1 MSRGHVLKNSDGGE
15 FPSVL
20 SGSAVLCGRFQ
31 YFIVVYWFVQE
42 KKIKT
47 NNQKNSKQAKPTK
60 QTRENS
66 DKLFLTALSIFLFMF
81 CRRLIFGRIM
91 SAACF
96 RCCLAEVKILLS
108 RCLRVYECSLSMQ
121 IMSGKTWFFWAILL
135 VDNHTTH
142 ASCVM
147 PNNSCLVMTSVM
159 LRCYWACINPSNTS
173 HKGENFTSSSLEM
186 SRWNF

>member
-1 MSRGHVLKNSDGGE
+1 MRWKTWGEAVSVGFIWFCSPLLAVSTFYRCVLIC
-15 FPSVL
+15 
-20 SGSAVLCGRFQ
+20 SG
-31 YFIVVYWFVQE
+31 

-47 NNQKNSKQAKPTK
+47 NNKTNSKQAKPTK

-66 DKLFLTALSIFLFMF
+66 DKLFLTALCFFIMF

-91 SAACF
+91 SAVCF

-108 RCLRVYECSLSMQ
+108 RCLWVYKCSLSMQ
-121 IMSGKTWFFWAILL
+121 IMSGKTCFFWAILL

-147 PNNSCLVMTSVM
+147 PNNSCLGMTSIM
-159 LRCYWACINPSNTS
+159 LRFYWA
-173 HKGENFTSSSLEM
+173 
-186 SRWNF
+186 W

>member
-1 MSRGHVLKNSDGGE
+1 MCWKTWMESS
-15 FPSVL
+15 F
-20 SGSAVLCGRFQ
+20 GRFYLVLQ
-31 YFIVVYWFVQE
+31 CFADGFNILSLCTDLFRKKKSKPTTKQIANKQNQPNKQE
-42 KKIKT
+42 KTLT
-47 NNQKNSKQAKPTK
+47 NF
-60 QTRENS
+60 
-66 DKLFLTALSIFLFMF
+66 FLPRCRFFKFMF

-135 VDNHTTH
+135 IDNHTTY

-147 PNNSCLVMTSVM
+147 PNDGCLGMTSVM
-159 LRCYWACINPSNTS
+159 SVKVLLGM
-173 HKGENFTSSSLEM
+173 HKPFKYTL
-186 SRWNF
+186 